1 MTENKQDY
9 WVSYSSYRE
18 YEEIPD
24 YLKDDDWYRG
34 NCTVITE
41 FNKIYATRPTNCYY
55 RLDVVQGPKNLKT
68 QGHLVVATYTDGD
81 TFGSTSGQ
89 TELLEIFASHEEAE
103 HFITTVDRKRW
114 QGWFSGLQNI
124 STITLSI
131 EE

>member
-1 MTENKQDY
+1 MTEDKQDY

-24 YLKDDDWYRG
+24 YLKDNGWYRG
-34 NCTVITE
+34 NCTVITK
-41 FNKIYATRPTNCYY
+41 FNKIYATRPTNCHH
-55 RLDVVQGPKNLKT
+55 RLDVVRGPKNLKIE
-68 QGHLVVATYTDGD
+68 GHLVVATYSDGD
-81 TFGSTSGQ
+81 TFGSTSGL
-89 TELLEIFASHEEAE
+89 TELLEIFASYEEAE

-114 QGWFSGLQNI
+114 QGWFSGLQDI